1 MRGLPAVARRAD
13 LQTVTS
19 QPAEV
24 PDLVP
29 ARMVNEFAY
38 CPRLF
43 FLEWVQARFAD
54 NDDTVEGRYRHR
66 AVDREG
72 GRAPLPPDG
81 DLRRTRS
88 LLLSSPRLGL
98 VGRIDVVE
106 GSADGVVRPVDIKR
120 GRPPDNEERSWE
132 PERVQLC
139 VQGLLLRDAGYTC
152 DEGILYFAEST
163 TRVTVPFTAEL
174 IERTLSLVAEMR
186 TVAASDVVPPPLVAS
201 PKCPRCSLVG
211 ICLPD
216 ETNALAARSDAPP
229 RRLIARDPQSRPLYV
244 TEQGA
249 VVGVRN
255 NRVEV
260 KRDGELLDAVRL
272 IDVAQLCVYGNVQI
286 SAQCIREL
294 FAREVPVCWFSYGG
308 WFAGIGTGLPSKHVE
323 LRRRQVAMAGQGGLP
338 IAQAIVQ
345 AKILNSRTL
354 LRRNART
361 DVKAVVASLK
371 NMADAAARADSVA
384 SLLGIEGA
392 AARSYF
398 EAFPAMLRPD
408 RSLPGGVFEFDGRNR
423 RPPRDA
429 VNCLLSYLYGLLAKE
444 LTVVTYSIGFDP
456 YFGFYHRPRFGR
468 PALALDLA
476 EEFRPL
482 VAESVALNLI
492 NNGEVSA
499 SDFLV
504 RAGGVALTPT
514 GRKRV
519 LAAYERRVDDQIRHP
534 TFGYR
539 ITYRRVFEV
548 QARVLAAHVIGEIPN
563 YVPFRTR

>member
-1 MRGLPAVARRAD
+1 MTALPAAAGHAD
-13 LQTVTS
+13 LQTVRAQS
-19 QPAEV
+19 AEV

-38 CPRLF
+38 CRRLF

-54 NDDTVEGRYRHR
+54 NDDTVEGRFRHR

-106 GSADGVVRPVDIKR
+106 GAADGVVRPVDIKR
-120 GRPPDNEERSWE
+120 GRPPDNEDRSWE

-139 VQGLLLRDAGYTC
+139 VQGLLLRDAGYAC

-174 IERTLSLVAEMR
+174 IERTLSLVAELR
-186 TVAASDVVPPPLVAS
+186 TVAASDAAPPPLVAS

-216 ETNALAARSDAPP
+216 ETNALAARSEAPP

-260 KRDGELLDAVRL
+260 KRDGELLDSVRL
-272 IDVAQLCVYGNVQI
+272 IDVAQLCVYGNVQV
-286 SAQCIREL
+286 SSQCIREL

-323 LRRRQVAMAGQGGLP
+323 LRRRQVVMAGQGALQT
-338 IAQAIVQ
+338 ARAIVQ

-371 NMADAAARADSVA
+371 KMADAAGRADSIA

-456 YFGFYHRPRFGR
+456 YLGFYHRPRFGR

-504 RAGGVALTPT
+504 RAGGVALTPA
-514 GRKRV
+514 GRKHV

-548 QARVLAAHVIGEIPN
+548 QARVLAAHVVGEIPD